1 MEGWAPGQVTDL
13 ERITSYLHAQ
23 AAKLSVP
30 ELVEKV
36 RNDAR
41 LLREALTSV
50 PDDRFTLRPSPDEWS
65 PNEVAAHI
73 VTTSDLFARAIED
86 IVDGREPSSTPLDV
100 MTGGVETRTGEQWWE
115 VHEANRER
123 LFASVLAT
131 DPGAHLDK
139 SIYHPMFGNLN
150 WRETLLFLRVHDLD
164 HARQIQG
171 G

>member
-1 MEGWAPGQVTDL
+1 MTDL

-36 RNDAR
+36 RKDAQ
-41 LLREALTSV
+41 LLREALISV
-50 PDDRFTLRPSPDEWS
+50 PDDRFALRTSPEEWS
-65 PNEVAAHI
+65 PNEVEAHI
-73 VTTSDLFARAIED
+73 VTTSDLFGRAIED
-86 IVDGREPSSTPLDV
+86 IVDGREPSATPLDV
-100 MTGGVETRTGEQWWE
+100 MTGGVETRTGQQWWDM
-115 VHEANRER
+115 HEANRER

-131 DPGAHLDK
+131 NPEAHLDK
-139 SIYHPMFGNLN
+139 IVYHPMFGNLN

>member
-1 MEGWAPGQVTDL
+1 MTDL

-36 RNDAR
+36 RKDAQ
-41 LLREALTSV
+41 LLREALVSV
-50 PDDRFTLRPSPDEWS
+50 PDDRFALRTSPEEWS
-65 PNEVAAHI
+65 PNEVAEHI
-73 VTTSDLFARAIED
+73 VTTSDLFGRAIED
-86 IVDGREPSSTPLDV
+86 IVHGREPSATPLDV
-100 MTGGVETRTGEQWWE
+100 MTGGVETRTGQQWWD

-131 DPGAHLDK
+131 NPEAHLDK
-139 SIYHPMFGNLN
+139 SVYHPMFGNLN

>member
-1 MEGWAPGQVTDL
+1 VTDL
-13 ERITSYLHAQ
+13 ERISSYLHAQ

-36 RNDAR
+36 RNDSR
-41 LLREALTSV
+41 QLRDAFVSV
-50 PDDRFTLRPSPDEWS
+50 SDDRFTVRPDPDEWS
-65 PNEVAAHI
+65 PHEVAAHI
-73 VTTSDLFARAIED
+73 VITSDLFGRAIEE
-86 IVDGREPSSTPLDV
+86 IVGGREPSATPLDV
-100 MTGGVETRTGEQWWE
+100 MTKGVATRTGEEWWAI
-115 VHEANRER
+115 HEANRER

-131 DPGAHLDK
+131 DPEAHLDK